1 MAKFKKWA
9 FRVLKVVGVMV
20 ALYFIIALFAPGDY
34 RVERSKEMTVSPEFI
49 YEQVSKF
56 ENWESWS
63 PWIEKD
69 PSATYSYS
77 GESGTVGA
85 TSSWVGDP
93 DLSGTGNMVATEM
106 VANEKALYDLTFEG
120 MGMTSHGGFTLEA
133 AGESV
138 KVTWYDEGDIPF
150 VWRPMMLFMDI
161 EAKIGP
167 DFEKGLV
174 KIDSI
179 ATIKQAEAAQLY
191 TISEVDFPETSYYGV
206 RQQLSMADI
215 DSTVY
220 GSAYGQLGMFCGTNQ
235 IEMAGMP
242 VSINFEWNEAEGTID
257 IMPAF
262 PVAKITAEGTE
273 GITSHTI
280 PASKALAIDYYGP
293 YEGVSAAYMQMGI
306 YLEENGF
313 SSSLSLEEYVDD
325 PGEAESMDDVLTRI
339 YFILD

>member
-9 FRVLKVVGVMV
+9 FRVLKVVGVIV

-85 TSSWVGDP
+85 ISSWIGDP
-93 DLSGTGNMVATEM
+93 DLSGTGNMVATEL
-106 VANEKALYDLTFEG
+106 VENEKALYDLTFEG

-150 VWRPMMLFMDI
+150 VWRPMMLLMDI

-167 DFEKGLV
+167 DFEKGLA

-179 ATIKQAEAAQLY
+179 ATIKQEEASLFY
-191 TISEVDFPETSYYGV
+191 TITRLTF
-206 RQQLSMADI
+206 RRHA
-215 DSTVY
+215 
-220 GSAYGQLGMFCGTNQ
+220 
-235 IEMAGMP
+235 
-242 VSINFEWNEAEGTID
+242 
-257 IMPAF
+257 IM
-262 PVAKITAEGTE
+262 G
-273 GITSHTI
+273 
-280 PASKALAIDYYGP
+280 SKALLLF
-293 YEGVSAAYMQMGI
+293 Q
-306 YLEENGF
+306 
-313 SSSLSLEEYVDD
+313 
-325 PGEAESMDDVLTRI
+325 R
-339 YFILD
+339 